1 MPLSREDAELWA
13 ATRVIAMHAP
23 DGHCAQCTPDGC
35 RLHQWAATRLARWEA
50 GHGRR
55 HPTGPPA
62 WKPHTPHKTKEE
74 E

>member
-1 MPLSREDAELWA
+1 MPLSREDAEL
-13 ATRVIAMHAP
+13 
-23 DGHCAQCTPDGC
+23 
-35 RLHQWAATRLARWEA
+35 WAATRLARWEA

-74 E
+74 EW